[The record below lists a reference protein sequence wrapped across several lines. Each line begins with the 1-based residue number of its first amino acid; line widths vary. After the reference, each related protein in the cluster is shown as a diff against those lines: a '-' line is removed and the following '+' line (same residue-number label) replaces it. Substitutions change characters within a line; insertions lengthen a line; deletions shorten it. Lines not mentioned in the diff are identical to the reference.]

1 MATTTT
7 PRAVIPKILAP
18 IKAYSG
24 AVKVIQAGADE
35 IYCGV
40 RTPGLEEFELYRG
53 ASTDIPTY
61 DEFRK
66 IAEYAHGHGV
76 EVFVT
81 INQPF
86 IIDSMEGTMAKHI
99 RAVVDGGAD
108 SLIVGD
114 LGMLQLVKEVAGD
127 VKLCASTYL
136 SAMNRESVDFL
147 RKAGFSRVVLERHV
161 PFDQIAEITRDS
173 DVEVEIFLHGSG
185 CSNIN
190 VNCYFYHFKFPAM
203 DKGYL
208 TIDGIKFPCSLPY
221 EVSDRDDE
229 QANLGTYPIL
239 DAYTFCSICKL
250 PELVE
255 AGVYGLKIEGRGI
268 NEEYQASTTRLY
280 RECLDMLLRG
290 EEDQFHEKLRGIKD
304 SFVPL
309 PHSLPLTNLQELCCE
324 QERCYYSP
332 TFHAPYKRKLTW
344 QTWTKL
350 QCKLIVVQP

>member
-1 MATTTT
+1 MATVTH
-7 PRAVIPKILAP
+7 RAVIPKILAP
-18 IKAYSG
+18 IKTYSG
-24 AVKVIQAGADE
+24 AVKVIDAGADE

-66 IAEYAHGHGV
+66 ITEYSHSHDV

-86 IIDSMEGTMAKHI
+86 IIDSMEKTMAKHI
-99 RAVVDGGAD
+99 RACVDGGAD

-114 LGMLQLVKEVAGD
+114 LGMLQLVKEVASD

-136 SAMNRESVDFL
+136 SAMNQESVDFL
-147 RKAGFSRVVLERHV
+147 SRAGFSRVVLERHV
-161 PFDQIAEITRDS
+161 PFNQISEIAENS

-221 EVSDRDDE
+221 EISNRDDE
-229 QANLGTYPIL
+229 QDKLGTFPIL
-239 DAYTFCSICKL
+239 DAYTFCSLCKL
-250 PELVE
+250 PELIQT
-255 AGVYGLKIEGRGI
+255 GVYGLKIEGRGI

-280 RECLDMLLRG
+280 RECLDMLQKGG
-290 EEDQFHEKLRGIKD
+290 EEQFLQKIEDLKET
-304 SFVPL
+304 FVPL
-309 PHSLPLTNLQELCCE
+309 AHSLPLTNLQELCCE
-324 QERCYYSP
+324 QERCYYAP
-332 TFHAPYKRKLTW
+332 TFHAPYKQKLTW

-350 QCKLIVVQP
+350 QCKLLVVQP